1 MNCLRDFRP
10 GGNGGTRAELRSFGF
25 AEGAKPKDDKSRD
38 GVLSTGLGN
47 LL

>member
-1 MNCLRDFRP
+1 MICLRDFRP

-25 AEGAKPKDDKSRD
+25 AEGAKPQDYKLPN
-38 GVLSTGLGN
+38 GALSTGLGN